1 MRKYILLP
9 FLIVIMAG
17 CTPKLFRNLDMR
29 PATSV
34 KIHRGNLMPAFDHL
48 DSAKYYSAQ
57 IDFKENSMSGIL
69 ALTKESEGR
78 FRMVMMTTFGVSL
91 FDFSVSRDSF
101 IVNSCMEQMN
111 KKVVL
116 NILEKDFR
124 SLFML
129 NVPEHFSA
137 IYYKNSQKPDWIG
150 YGVKADDGE
159 CDYLIY
165 PKGTNFVRNIQN
177 GCCIKRMNA
186 VFDEQVVTI
195 HHPKLKLKLIL
206 TELQQ

>member
-69 ALTKESEGR
+69 ALTKGSLPYGDDDY
-78 FRMVMMTTFGVSL
+78 FR
-91 FDFSVSRDSF
+91 
-101 IVNSCMEQMN
+101 C
-111 KKVVL
+111 
-116 NILEKDFR
+116 
-124 SLFML
+124 
-129 NVPEHFSA
+129 
-137 IYYKNSQKPDWIG
+137 
-150 YGVKADDGE
+150 
-159 CDYLIY
+159 
-165 PKGTNFVRNIQN
+165 
-177 GCCIKRMNA
+177 
-186 VFDEQVVTI
+186 VT
-195 HHPKLKLKLIL
+195 L
-206 TELQQ
+206 